1 MSLNKMNIF
10 SDETSGEQD
19 STVYFIKNKDEVLG
33 SFVWDGDFFVKSLK
47 EDKLPRFIRR
57 DLWAWLESRTPP
69 KHREHMESL
78 LSQCGLENVRSIID
92 FSKGLSLTDTLW
104 VTPDASLKWENV
116 SLYQNEFDSII
127 SHIAFDG
134 GMYGFPFSTTSP
146 EWGTNGMLAKCW
158 IRTDKGIYLY
168 KAGTEGY
175 SNAGKEP
182 YSEVMAH
189 QLLEVLGYP
198 HVPYQLKKFR
208 GRLVSVCPLFTS
220 EQRSFLPIYKWF
232 DFRTIDELL
241 SLCQDNGVE
250 KGLAQHLVYDYLSW
264 NTDRHAG
271 NLGVLLNSDS
281 FELEEF
287 APIFDNG
294 CSLLCYWDGKED
306 LTSYIKHSSP
316 VLYPTFE
323 RGAQLGKKILRN
335 NHNVERLIGFTFNKD
350 ELPGF
355 DEKRLHDIEVWLQ
368 GRVEIFLKM

>member
-1 MSLNKMNIF
+1 MSLSKMNIF

-33 SFVWDGDFFVKSLK
+33 SFVWDGDTAVSLK
-47 EDKLPRFIRR
+47 SNIALPSFISEGIYT
-57 DLWAWLESRTPP
+57 WLESRTPP

-78 LSQCGLENVRSIID
+78 LSQCGLENVKSVID

-104 VTPDASLKWENV
+104 VTPDVSLKWEKV
-116 SLYQNEFDSII
+116 SLYQNEFDRVI
-127 SHIAFDG
+127 SQIAFDG
-134 GMYGFPFSTTSP
+134 GMHGFPFPTTSP

-158 IRTDKGIYLY
+158 VRTDKGIYLY

-175 SNAGKEP
+175 SNSGKEP

-189 QLLEVLGYP
+189 QLLEVLDYP
-198 HVPYQLKKFR
+198 HVPYELKNFR
-208 GRLVSVCPLFTS
+208 GRLVSICPLFTS
-220 EQRSFLPIYKWF
+220 EEKTFLPIYKKYF
-232 DFRTIDELL
+232 FNSLEGLL
-241 SLCQDNGVE
+241 KQCMGDGIE

-281 FELEEF
+281 FELEDF

-316 VLYPTFE
+316 ALYPSFE
-323 RGAQLGKKILRN
+323 FGAQLGKKILRN

-368 GRVEIFLKM
+368 GRVRTFLKM